1 MRRYIAKE
9 LVRGKLRM
17 EQGLAQT
24 RVVRV
29 IVRDA
34 EKRFRGLPQNRA
46 LSISES
52 GCVTSAI
59 LRSWRCSDF

>member
-1 MRRYIAKE
+1 
-9 LVRGKLRM
+9 M

-34 EKRFRGLPQNRA
+34 EKRFRGLPQNGA

-52 GCVTSAI
+52 GCATSAMPTNW
-59 LRSWRCSDF
+59 LRSDFNEV